1 MMGKF
6 SSVKGQYVY
15 VEVDGIEHKVYFE
28 ENGQGIP
35 LVCQHTAGA
44 DSRQWRDLL
53 EDSNIT
59 QNFRVIAYDLPR
71 HGKSDPPHG
80 VEWWKEEY
88 KLTTDFYL
96 QFVFNFCE
104 ALELE
109 NPIFMGSSF
118 GGHLC
123 ASVGT

>member
-71 HGKSDPPHG
+71 HGKSDPLMVWNG
-80 VEWWKEEY
+80 GK
-88 KLTTDFYL
+88 KNTSL
-96 QFVFNFCE
+96 QQIFIFNLF
-104 ALELE
+104 L
-109 NPIFMGSSF
+109 I
-118 GGHLC
+118 
-123 ASVGT
+123 SVRLWS